1 LTSFLIFIFI
11 SKVLI
16 LKVFIFA
23 YFCFWAREG
32 KNVIRGKIKRD
43 NEKKEA
49 ISQKQ
54 KQIINANTE
63 LKEARSDRL

>member
-1 LTSFLIFIFI
+1 M
-11 SKVLI
+11 
-16 LKVFIFA
+16 
-23 YFCFWAREG
+23 E

-54 KQIINANTE
+54 KQIINANTNWE
-63 LKEARSDRL
+63 GQGVTGYENI

>member
-1 LTSFLIFIFI
+1 LHIF
-11 SKVLI
+11 
-16 LKVFIFA
+16 VFGQE
-23 YFCFWAREG
+23 RG